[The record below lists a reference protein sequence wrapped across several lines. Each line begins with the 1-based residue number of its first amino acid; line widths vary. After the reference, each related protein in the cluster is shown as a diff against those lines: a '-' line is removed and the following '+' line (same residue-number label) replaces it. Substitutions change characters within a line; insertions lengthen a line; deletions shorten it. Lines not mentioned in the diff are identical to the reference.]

1 MTTSPL
7 NLAGPGVLER
17 IRMDRYMSPQFHSP
31 KYPEAAFPGY
41 SLLAVQHFLAS
52 PFTFFFFQ

>member
-1 MTTSPL
+1 
-7 NLAGPGVLER
+7 
-17 IRMDRYMSPQFHSP
+17 MDRYMSPQFHSP